1 MEKIEHRLTRD
12 AAAFGIEISE
22 QQAARFQTYLE
33 LLTEWNEKINLTAIT
48 QPEEVAVKH
57 FLDSLLLL
65 PAAKPRQGARLL
77 DVGTGA
83 GFPGI
88 PVKIVREDVQLTLL
102 DSLNKRLLFLREL
115 CTRLGL
121 PAELVHLRA
130 EEGGRRKDLR
140 GQFDLVTAR
149 AVAPLSLLCEYCLP
163 YVRVGGFFAAMKG
176 PDPAG
181 ELAAAQNA
189 VSLLGAQVSDIRTFT
204 LPDSSGRSII
214 LLEKKMETS
223 DKYPRHG
230 AKIAKNPL

>member
-1 MEKIEHRLTRD
+1 MEGIENRLIRD
-12 AAAFGIEISE
+12 AASFGIELDTE
-22 QQAARFQTYLE
+22 QAARFQIYLE
-33 LLTEWNEKINLTAIT
+33 LLTQWNEKINLTAIT

-65 PAAKPRQGARLL
+65 SAAKPQQGARLL

-83 GFPGI
+83 GFPGV
-88 PVKIVREDVQLTLL
+88 PVKIVRGDLRLTLL
-102 DSLNKRLLFLREL
+102 DSLNKRLLFLQEL

-121 PAELVHLRA
+121 SAELVHLRA

-149 AVAPLSLLCEYCLP
+149 AVAPLNLLCEYCLP
-163 YVRVGGFFAAMKG
+163 YVRVGGLFAAMKG

-189 VSLLGAQVSDIRTFT
+189 ISLLGARVSDVKSFT
-204 LPDSSGRSII
+204 LPDGSGRSII
-214 LLEKKMETS
+214 LLEKMLETS